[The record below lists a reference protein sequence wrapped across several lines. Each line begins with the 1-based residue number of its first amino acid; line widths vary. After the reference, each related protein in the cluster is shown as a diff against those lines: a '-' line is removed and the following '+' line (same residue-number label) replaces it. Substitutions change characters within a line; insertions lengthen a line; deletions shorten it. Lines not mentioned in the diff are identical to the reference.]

1 MQDTENKNDSVKVRG
16 YSLYPDQMI
25 YLTKKA
31 LTLSMTEGKRVSD
44 SEVMRRLIEQDK
56 ANEKTAKG
64 KK

>member
-1 MQDTENKNDSVKVRG
+1 MADQSETVKVRG
-16 YSLYPDQMI
+16 YSLYPDQMN

>member
-1 MQDTENKNDSVKVRG
+1 MKDKNTVKTRSYG
-16 YSLYPDQMI
+16 LYPDQMN

>member
-1 MQDTENKNDSVKVRG
+1 MADQSETVKVRG

-56 ANEKTAKG
+56 ANEKTTKG